1 MQTMPHTFHAG
12 SIIFSVYEFLPKIF
26 LKSSLSM
33 GTGAADTRKGRL
45 KPISAA
51 SVNSSFQ

>member
-1 MQTMPHTFHAG
+1 MQTMPHTFHVG

-51 SVNSSFQ
+51 SINSSFQ